1 VSVTFHK
8 MVEKVFFFDIEGDT
22 RKVEH
27 EVEIESLED
36 ITQMVKETYTDVEIP
51 SGDVK
56 LWTKDQTYQIR
67 HKVESPEQIYNGA
80 VLEVTF
86 GSNQKRKLQ
95 DKKKEV
101 VSKKARITGPRFVL
115 RLRGIPFKATQKQIR
130 EFFDGIKLTRV
141 QILTK
146 PDGRPS
152 GDGLVEFE
160 NEQDMKEA
168 MLKDKENMGER
179 YIDVIKTT
187 GEEMD
192 RALGIFDPEK
202 IMNLKNKVLRMKGL
216 PWSATEE
223 DVLNFFKE
231 GNVQPAKV
239 HIISDVAT
247 GRATG
252 NAYAE
257 FESKAEI
264 TDALKLNR
272 KVIGERYIELYEAY
286 MRDLKAALG
295 LPSDE
300 IGSTGNLF
308 DKGEG
313 GHGDACIRM
322 RGLPW
327 NTTDLDIVE
336 FFKEVDISPVRI
348 HLKQDGSEAIVEFR
362 SADVSKAMS
371 RHKSYI
377 RNRYVELY
385 RVSWGEVSSITG
397 IPGGVPPYRLY

>member
-1 VSVTFHK
+1 
-8 MVEKVFFFDIEGDT
+8 MAEKVFFFDFEGDT
-22 RKVEH
+22 RKITHSED
-27 EVEIESLED
+27 EIESVED
-36 ITQMVKETYTDVEIP
+36 IAQMVKETYSDIEIP
-51 SGDVK
+51 SGNVV
-56 LWTKDQTYQIR
+56 LWTKDQKYHVR
-67 HKVESPEQIYNGA
+67 HKVESLNQIYNGA
-80 VLEVTF
+80 VLEVSF
-86 GSNQKRKLQ
+86 VSNQKRKRKDSKQ
-95 DKKKEV
+95 EV

-130 EFFDGIKLTRV
+130 EFLDGIKLARV
-141 QILTK
+141 QILNK

-160 NEQDMKEA
+160 NENDMKQA
-168 MLKDKENMGER
+168 MLKDKETMGER

-192 RALGIFDPEK
+192 RALGIVDPKK

-216 PWSATEE
+216 PYSATEQ

-231 GNVQPAKV
+231 GNIQPAKV

-257 FESKAEI
+257 FESKEEI
-264 TDALKLNR
+264 IAARKLDR
-272 KVIGERYIELYEAY
+272 KVMGERYIELYEAY
-286 MRDLKAALG
+286 MRDLKEALG

-300 IGSTGNLF
+300 IGLTEKFF
-308 DKGEG
+308 DKEG
-313 GHGDACIRM
+313 VYGDACIRM

-327 NTTDLDIVE
+327 NTTDLEIVD
-336 FFKEVDISPVRI
+336 FFKEVDVSPVRI
-348 HLKQDGSEAIVEFR
+348 HVKQDGSEAIVEFR

-385 RVSWGEVSSITG
+385 RVSWDEVSFITG
-397 IPGGVPPYRLY
+397 RPGGVPPYRMY

>member
-1 VSVTFHK
+1 
-8 MVEKVFFFDIEGDT
+8 MVEKVFFFDFEGDT
-22 RKVEH
+22 RKVTPED
-27 EVEIESLED
+27 EIESVED
-36 ITQMVKETYTDVEIP
+36 IAKMVKETYADVEIP

-67 HKVESPEQIYNGA
+67 HKVESPDQIYNGA

-86 GSNQKRKLQ
+86 VSNQKRKRKDAKQ
-95 DKKKEV
+95 EA

-130 EFFDGIKLTRV
+130 EFFEGIKLARV
-141 QILTK
+141 QILNK

-160 NEQDMKEA
+160 NETDMKQA

-192 RALGIFDPEK
+192 RALGIVDPNK
-202 IMNLKNKVLRMKGL
+202 IMNMKNKVLRMKGL
-216 PWSATEE
+216 PYTATEQ
-223 DVLNFFKE
+223 DVLNFLKQ

-257 FESKAEI
+257 FEHREEI
-264 TDALKLNR
+264 MAALKLDR
-272 KVIGERYIELYEAY
+272 KVMGERYIELYEAS

-300 IGSTGNLF
+300 IGLTENFF
-308 DKGEG
+308 DKGDG
-313 GHGDACIRM
+313 VYGDACIRM

-327 NTTDLDIVE
+327 NTTDLEIVD

-348 HLKQDGSEAIVEFR
+348 HVKQDGSEAIVEFR

-385 RVSWGEVSSITG
+385 RVSWDEVTSITG
-397 IPGGVPPYRLY
+397 RPGGVPPYRMF